1 MVFNIIRVIVF
12 IWLIRVIYKW
22 YQGYRE
28 LERRRAYDAG
38 RQSAQKKK
46 TPRLNDD
53 DSGEYIDY
61 EEIK

>member
-1 MVFNIIRVIVF
+1 MVWNVIRVIFF

-38 RQSAQKKK
+38 RQSARKKN
-46 TPRLNDD
+46 PSRLNDD
-53 DSGEYIDY
+53 DTGEYIDY